1 MSKQFDNTDRGA
13 LFKNDK
19 KSHENQPDYT
29 GTLNVSGV
37 DFFLSAWIKTA
48 ESGRKY
54 MSLAVTEK
62 EKQKPAAKTPD
73 RFGAV
78 KARAASD
85 DLDDVPF

>member
-37 DFFLSAWIKTA
+37 EFYLSAWLKTS

-62 EKQKPAAKTPD
+62 EKPQPKPRDKFAAAKA
-73 RFGAV
+73 GA
-78 KARAASD
+78 ATDQYD
-85 DLDDVPF
+85 DGPPF